1 MSDQTK
7 DQAAPK
13 LQIEKVFTVAV
24 EPARAWEVFAD
35 GDERAKWEATTYE
48 IDPVPGGA
56 FR

>member
-7 DQAAPK
+7 DHAGPN
-13 LQIEKVFTVAV
+13 LQIDKVFTVAV